1 MIFMYDIIVI
11 GGGVAGMNCAL
22 YALRNGKS
30 VLIFEGDGMGGQIA
44 NSPKVENFPTFME
57 ISGNELADKMMDQ
70 IDARGAEF
78 EFDKVNEVIKEKD
91 GSFTVKTQYASYQA
105 KSVVAAVG
113 VKHKHIEARG
123 EDKLLGKGVYYCAL
137 CDGPFYKDKEVA
149 LIGDGNTAMQYA
161 VLLANICKKVYIL
174 TWTEKFFGDKALEK
188 AMLAK
193 ENVVHMPNTQT
204 VAFKGEERLSAVEYQ
219 DRVSG
224 EIKSLQVPAV
234 FVAIGQVPDNG
245 IFTHLADLD
254 QNGYFIAGEDMS
266 TKTEGFFVAGDCRQK
281 GMRQVVTAIAD
292 GAIAAVSA
300 CLYIEKQAN

>member
-113 VKHKHIEARG
+113 VKHKHIGISG

-161 VLLANICKKVYIL
+161 VLLANICK
-174 TWTEKFFGDKALEK
+174 T
-188 AMLAK
+188 
-193 ENVVHMPNTQT
+193 
-204 VAFKGEERLSAVEYQ
+204 
-219 DRVSG
+219 
-224 EIKSLQVPAV
+224 
-234 FVAIGQVPDNG
+234 
-245 IFTHLADLD
+245 
-254 QNGYFIAGEDMS
+254 
-266 TKTEGFFVAGDCRQK
+266 
-281 GMRQVVTAIAD
+281 
-292 GAIAAVSA
+292 
-300 CLYIEKQAN
+300 